1 MRQRIPDAERRK
13 QIIERSRTIFQTRGV
28 SALSMD
34 EIASLQ
40 GISKKT
46 LYKFF
51 PNKAALTEA
60 TIEERIQEIA
70 ASLEK
75 IVCNS
80 ALPFLAQLRGIFGIV
95 SRQIAEVGES
105 FMKDIYYHEPE
116 LWELIDKF
124 RRERVFGIVTKLLEA
139 GMKDGFIRND
149 IDGRLMPLLFV
160 NAVSSVMTP
169 AQFVKLPFPP
179 AELFDAFIRILFV
192 GVLSEKGRRRFFSQ
206 EEEK

>member
-1 MRQRIPDAERRK
+1 MGQRIPGAEKRK
-13 QIIERSRTIFQTRGV
+13 QILDRSRTIFMARGV
-28 SALSMD
+28 SGLSMD
-34 EIASLQ
+34 DTASLQ

-60 TIEERIQEIA
+60 TIEGGIQEMA

-80 ALPFLAQLRGIFGIV
+80 ELPFLARLRGIFGIV
-95 SRQIAEVGES
+95 SRQIAAVGES
-105 FMKDIYYHEPE
+105 LMRDIYYHEPE
-116 LWELIDKF
+116 LWELIDSF
-124 RRERVFGIVTKLLEA
+124 RRERVFSIVTKLLEA
-139 GMKDGFIRND
+139 GMKEGFIRND
-149 IDGRLMPLLFV
+149 VDGRLIPLLFV

-192 GVLSEKGRRRFFSQ
+192 GILSEKGRRQFFTQ
-206 EEEK
+206 EGKK